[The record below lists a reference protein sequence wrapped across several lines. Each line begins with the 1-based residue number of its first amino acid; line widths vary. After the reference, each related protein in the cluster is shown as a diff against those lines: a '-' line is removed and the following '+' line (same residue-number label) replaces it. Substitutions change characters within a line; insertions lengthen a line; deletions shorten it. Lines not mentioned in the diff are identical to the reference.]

1 MLQRL
6 APSAPLHQPAQ
17 FIHLRRR
24 QRALEIQIQP
34 HPRQLEDVRQQQ
46 LRLQPGRIHTLPGEE
61 FRAALNGFQNGHGI
75 SVGCPPAVKAESGC
89 FPNRIFHGLPPVRV
103 PVSLR
108 A

>member
-1 MLQRL
+1 
-6 APSAPLHQPAQ
+6 
-17 FIHLRRR
+17 
-24 QRALEIQIQP
+24 
-34 HPRQLEDVRQQQ
+34 
-46 LRLQPGRIHTLPGEE
+46 
-61 FRAALNGFQNGHGI
+61 LNGFQNGHGI